1 MKKYF
6 NEKERLDARRESK
19 RKYCKNHKKKRK
31 QTLVKYYQNHKEK
44 IKKYYQNNKEKILR
58 KRKIYRDNN
67 KEIIKVK
74 NKIYYEKNKEKV
86 NKRNKIYMKNLPKKQ
101 REMYQENYKL
111 NRNKQTNHRRKTNI
125 NFKISCYLR
134 SRLNKAI
141 KGNYKS
147 GSAVR
152 DLGCSISELKTHL
165 ESKFQEGMSWS
176 NWSRTGWHIDH
187 IIPLDSINLQNREE
201 FLKAIHYTNL
211 QPLWA
216 EENIIKNNKIVK
228 D

>member
-187 IIPLDSINLQNREE
+187 IIPLDSFNLQNREE